1 MGSINSCVDENMK
14 KVFLEVAYFDPII
27 ISETGRRH
35 NIITDARYRF
45 ERGID
50 KTGLKEGLETATELI
65 VRFCKGSFSN
75 EVSAGDSLKCNPIV
89 KYNTNIP

>member
-1 MGSINSCVDENMK
+1 MGSINSCVDENTK

-50 KTGLKEGLETATELI
+50 KAGLKKGLETATEMINKVL
-65 VRFCKGSFSN
+65 
-75 EVSAGDSLKCNPIV
+75 
-89 KYNTNIP
+89 